1 MNVSVYDNDDS
12 VSYENEER
20 ALSSISSNTNSEF
33 FGDKLEDL
41 RLSNVDPVMVAQINV
56 NSIRNKFDALMTGI
70 QNKVDILL
78 ISETKP
84 DKTFPTRQFSIE
96 GFTSPYRLDRNGS
109 RGGLL
114 AHARED
120 ITSKLIKTELS
131 NRGVPYRDKL
141 KKQKM
146 DYWMFLQLSKC
157 RDQFT

>member
-1 MNVSVYDNDDS
+1 
-12 VSYENEER
+12 
-20 ALSSISSNTNSEF
+20 
-33 FGDKLEDL
+33 
-41 RLSNVDPVMVAQINV
+41 
-56 NSIRNKFDALMTGI
+56 MTGI

-96 GFTSPYRLDRNGS
+96 GFTSPYCLDRNGS